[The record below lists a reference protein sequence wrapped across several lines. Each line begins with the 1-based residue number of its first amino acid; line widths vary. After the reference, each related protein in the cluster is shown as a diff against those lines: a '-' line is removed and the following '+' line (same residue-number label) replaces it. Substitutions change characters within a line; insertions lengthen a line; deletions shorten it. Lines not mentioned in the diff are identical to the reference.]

1 MFKSCR
7 MQLVCDHPKV
17 IGKSFCPMTEVEYR
31 VDQVRTFRRHPT
43 SQESKLDRKHGQLL
57 IQAVMKFSSNTTP
70 LLFLGL
76 QKFAGQILKSLSC
89 TGTFQCHASN
99 SAIHRITLQGFPA
112 PPAGILNAWT
122 LHSFSCSGLRR

>member
-1 MFKSCR
+1 MFKGRR
-7 MQLVCDHPKV
+7 MKLVCDHTKV
-17 IGKSFCPMTEVEYR
+17 IGKSFGAMTEFENGF
-31 VDQVRTFRRHPT
+31 DQVRRLRRHL
-43 SQESKLDRKHGQLL
+43 SSEESKLDRKHGQLL

-70 LLFLGL
+70 LLFLGI

-112 PPAGILNAWT
+112 PPAGILNTWT
-122 LHSFSCSGLRR
+122 LYSFSCSGLRR